1 MGEGLDLEF
10 TIKTDK
16 KEYQEYNGKRCKIV
30 NAHRLDGLIEVFVY
44 EHNCLILLEM
54 RELDD

>member
-1 MGEGLDLEF
+1 MEF